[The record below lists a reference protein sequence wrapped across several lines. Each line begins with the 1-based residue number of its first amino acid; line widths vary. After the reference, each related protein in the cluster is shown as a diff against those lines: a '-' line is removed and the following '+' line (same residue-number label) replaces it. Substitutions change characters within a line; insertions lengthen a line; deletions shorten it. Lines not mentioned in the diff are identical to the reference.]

1 MGKSVHNSV
10 LDAALNYIK
19 NNVDLMTVCSSEPT
33 SLAEATSTYKLA
45 SVAMGPSDFTVGEG
59 SPNGREVAVGAKNS
73 VSVDSTGSAE
83 HIALV
88 DAGTA
93 LLYVTTCTK
102 QSISSGNKVNIPSWD
117 IRIADP
123 T

>member
-1 MGKSVHNSV
+1 MGKSVHNDV
-10 LDAALNYIK
+10 LDAALNYLK

-33 SLAEATSTYKLA
+33 NLTEATSTYKLA
-45 SVAMGPSDFTVGEG
+45 SVAMGTSDFTVGEG

-88 DAGTA
+88 DSGTN

-102 QSISSGNKVNIPSWD
+102 QSISSGNKVNIPTWD

-123 T
+123 S